1 MTFWKGWEKVFI
13 NKNQKGYGWHSTVKN
28 ESISPD
34 PMYINFG
41 FKKGCDP
48 EEAELS
54 DGSLKCDLILKTP
67 MGFRQ
72 VFPTLQ
78 EYNGRKWIEFKI
90 LELTDE
96 PKPFRPQS
104 DPKPTNTV
112 QIEEGDLPFY

>member
-1 MTFWKGWEKVFI
+1 MYI
-13 NKNQKGYGWHSTVKN
+13 NRNKKGYGWHSAVKN
-28 ESISPD
+28 EQISTD
-34 PMYINFG
+34 PLYIEFG

-48 EEAELS
+48 EEGELNEN
-54 DGSLKCDLILKTP
+54 GSIKGDLILKTE
-67 MGFRQ
+67 MGYRG
-72 VFPTLQ
+72 VYPVMV